1 MKPGDIGLEKRS
13 KKTHFALKAAS
24 NPFSSTIYA
33 GTKLS
38 IQVTTSIDVTFRIHQ
53 ELHLLLEL
61 GISWENHNAATSETG
76 VERCRPE
83 NPLQNEEQRP
93 PFAEFRTLFPIAIL
107 AKRPSAGAWRGYS
120 FEDLY
125 ALYIKIPSFTSISD
139 PSCHQLELLNR
150 SEARRHH
157 HIHHDLHQLDVQST
171 SESLALEL
179 KTSGAHGGL
188 RLGALIPPC
197 EVSPKKRIWG
207 KHLRDLRGGTLMA
220 GVQQRNESLHTLKRT
235 NVL

>member
-13 KKTHFALKAAS
+13 KKHISLWKLHQIHFHPPSTLEPSCQSKWPHRLMSPFASIKNFTCCWSSAFPEKITTLRLPKPALK
-24 NPFSSTIYA
+24 
-33 GTKLS
+33 
-38 IQVTTSIDVTFRIHQ
+38 
-53 ELHLLLEL
+53 
-61 GISWENHNAATSETG
+61 G
-76 VERCRPE
+76 VDQKT
-83 NPLQNEEQRP
+83 PLQNEEQRP

-179 KTSGAHGGL
+179 KTSGVMEVWG
-188 RLGALIPPC
+188 LGASIMRYP
-197 EVSPKKRIWG
+197 
-207 KHLRDLRGGTLMA
+207 
-220 GVQQRNESLHTLKRT
+220 
-235 NVL
+235 